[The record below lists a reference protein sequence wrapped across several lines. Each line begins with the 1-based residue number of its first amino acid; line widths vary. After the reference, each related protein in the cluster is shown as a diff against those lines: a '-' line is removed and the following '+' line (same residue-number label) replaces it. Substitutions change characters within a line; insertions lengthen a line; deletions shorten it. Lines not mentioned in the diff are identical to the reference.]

1 MPDDRT
7 ETETGTEILNLG
19 QDFPPVATATWE
31 AAIQK
36 DLKDADYEKKLVWR
50 SDEGIAV
57 RPYYRSEALVGLEA
71 QLAPVP
77 GQFPFVRG
85 DGGAWAID
93 QGATPAADAVR
104 ADLVLEAGADA
115 IQQLGIVLAC
125 GVEKLTLLSED
136 RPVDVAAREI
146 EFVFAVGSTYFF
158 EIAKLRAARMLWAR
172 AVAAFA
178 PSDLDSCRMKLQVR
192 TSLLNKS
199 ICDPYTNVLRVTTE
213 AMSAAIG
220 GCETLTVQPFGF
232 DEHLALGVQRVL
244 AEEAHLNAVADPA
257 GGSYYIEA
265 LTASLAREA
274 WKLFQRIEAAGG
286 YSQALNAGWL
296 ADEIAKTR
304 AAREKAISSRR
315 KALVGVNNYPDL
327 NGKPLQGVPAI
338 DTDSAPFPQFRLAE
352 PFEKIRERTERH
364 AHEIGHA
371 PRVLLLKRGD
381 VKMRTARANFALNFL
396 GCAGFEITE
405 SDEYAGTNADLIVLC
420 SADPEYLP
428 FAQEICSATHVPV
441 IVAGNPKDQIDAL
454 KATGVQGFVHI
465 ASDAVETLTYWQ
477 DRLGVRN

>member
-7 ETETGTEILNLG
+7 ETAMGTEILHLG

-31 AAIQK
+31 AVIQK
-36 DLKDADYEKKLVWR
+36 DLKGADYEKKLVWR
-50 SDEGIAV
+50 SDEGLAV
-57 RPYYRSEALVGLEA
+57 RPYYRHEALAGLEA
-71 QLAPVP
+71 QTASAP

-85 DGGAWAID
+85 DGGAWAMD

-115 IQQLGIVLAC
+115 IQQLGIALAC
-125 GVEKLTLLSED
+125 GVEKLTRLCED
-136 RPVDVAAREI
+136 RPVDIAAREI

-158 EIAKLRAARMLWAR
+158 EIAKLRAARVLWAR

-192 TSLLNKS
+192 TSRLNKS

-274 WKLFQRIEAAGG
+274 WKLFQRIEAGGG
-286 YSQALNAGWL
+286 YTQAVKAGWL
-296 ADEIAKTR
+296 AEEIAKTR
-304 AAREKAISSRR
+304 AAREKAVSSRR

-327 NGKPLQGVPAI
+327 NGKPLQPAPAL

-352 PFEKIRERTERH
+352 PFEKIRQRTARH
-364 AHEIGHA
+364 AREIGHA

-396 GCAGFEITE
+396 GCGGFEITE
-405 SDEYAGTNADLIVLC
+405 SEEYAGTNADLIVLC

-428 FAQEICSATHVPV
+428 FAQEVCSAVQVPV

-454 KATGVQGFVHI
+454 KAAGVQGFVHI